1 MVLYIGWIIAA
12 FLAGLLFVKWPKKQ
26 KMKLQERFDK
36 LNICKGMSYVEI
48 LQCVEAAPRIT
59 DRNANGVTE
68 RTWVEERYSIT
79 LTFDHQDICLGV
91 QDEVVDKGVMK

>member
-12 FLAGLLFVKWPKKQ
+12 FLAGLLLGKWPKKQ
-26 KMKLQERFDK
+26 KMKMQERFDR
-36 LNICKGMSYVEI
+36 LNICMGMSYVEI
-48 LQCVEAAPRIT
+48 LQHVEAAPRIT
-59 DRNANGVTE
+59 DRNTNGVTE

-91 QDEVVDKGVMK
+91 QEERLDQEEA